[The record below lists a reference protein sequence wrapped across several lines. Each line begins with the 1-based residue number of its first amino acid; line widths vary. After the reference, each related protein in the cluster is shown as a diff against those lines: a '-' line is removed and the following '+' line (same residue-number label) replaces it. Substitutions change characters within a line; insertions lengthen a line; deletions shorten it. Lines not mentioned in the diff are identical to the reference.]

1 MQTMRYIN
9 LLDRASNV
17 RTSKCFIYNNAI
29 IFAVSKNKISKA
41 IGHGASHI
49 RDLQEKLGKKVRIIN
64 EPRGLEDAEKFI
76 REIVS
81 PAKFKSLDIKDN
93 VLVVTAGSVQ
103 NKAALLGRNKKKLAE
118 LRNILLGTFDLD
130 LKVV

>member
-17 RTSKCFIYNNAI
+17 KTSKCFIYNNTI
-29 IFAVSKNKISKA
+29 IFAVSRHKISKA
-41 IGHGASHI
+41 IGPGAAHI

-64 EPRGLEDAEKFI
+64 EPRGLEDAEEFI
-76 REIVS
+76 KEIVL